1 MILASDAC
9 VRFSPDGPAGV
20 DASLRI
26 SDRTFIHCCTYPA
39 EAPALAVRDRHVS
52 VSVSVPDRH
61 KVTPSDLDTARR
73 LAAAV
78 SAYIAELETRMAAQD
93 TAADEGEAA

>member
-1 MILASDAC
+1 MLTSDAC
-9 VRFSPDGPAGV
+9 IRFSPDGPASV

-39 EAPALAVRDRHVS
+39 EAPALAVRDQHVL

-61 KVTPSDLDTARR
+61 KVTPGDLDSARR

-78 SAYIAELETRMAAQD
+78 AAYIAELEARMAAQGPV
-93 TAADEGEAA
+93 TDEGEAA